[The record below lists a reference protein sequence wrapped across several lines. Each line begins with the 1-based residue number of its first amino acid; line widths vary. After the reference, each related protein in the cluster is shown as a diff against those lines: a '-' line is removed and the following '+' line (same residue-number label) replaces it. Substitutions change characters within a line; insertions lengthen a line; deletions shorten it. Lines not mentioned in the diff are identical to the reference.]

1 MSENY
6 INKDVCNEK
15 HKFVDNKFIELK
27 ANIRTSKESL
37 SNRLDEVDIAL
48 LGNRRF
54 PGGLLRDFIEIQ
66 NDLQEH
72 KEDIEENI
80 ERHEKQIE
88 KDFKHHKETVANNV
102 KFLPKAVYITMG
114 LSVMSLG
121 GKFFGIS
128 IDMVKDI
135 FNSESTP
142 IVETDSGVDIIEDV
156 PEKAKYII
164 SNYTDTNDSN
174 NSSSF
179 YNYQIKNNYD
189 SIGENK

>member
-1 MSENY
+1 MSEGNDSY

-37 SNRLDEVDIAL
+37 SSRLDEVDIAL

-54 PGGLLRDFIEIQ
+54 PGGLLRDFLEIQ
-66 NDLQEH
+66 RDLEEH
-72 KEDIEENI
+72 KTEIEESI
-80 ERHEKQIE
+80 SRHEKQIE
-88 KDFKHHKETVANNV
+88 KDFKHHKETVSNNV
-102 KFLPKAVYITMG
+102 KFLSKAVWITMG
-114 LSVMSLG
+114 LAVMSLG

-128 IDMVKDI
+128 VDMVKDI
-135 FNSESTP
+135 FSNETIP
-142 IVETDSGVDIIEDV
+142 IVDTVEYV
-156 PEKAKYII
+156 PEKTRNII
-164 SNYTDTNDSN
+164 SNYVDVNDLE

-179 YNYQIKNNYD
+179 YNYEIKNNYD